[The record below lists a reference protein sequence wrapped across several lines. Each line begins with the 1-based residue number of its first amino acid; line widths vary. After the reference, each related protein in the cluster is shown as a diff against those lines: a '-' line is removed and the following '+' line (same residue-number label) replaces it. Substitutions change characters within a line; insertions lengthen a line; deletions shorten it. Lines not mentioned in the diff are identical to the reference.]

1 MPRDPIRLARRV
13 VNLKQWTY
21 SKQFRSP
28 SARHSRRIGRK
39 SFPGMSADE
48 VDAFSLGY
56 YAGAMAYK
64 LISTG
69 EANLPDDIAGRVEA
83 EFAHIQLDDD

>member
-1 MPRDPIRLARRV
+1 MDLLRAVQEPLVAALPV
-13 VNLKQWTY
+13 
-21 SKQFRSP
+21 
-28 SARHSRRIGRK
+28 IGQK

-56 YAGAMAYK
+56 YAGAMAYE

-69 EANLPDDIAGRVEA
+69 EANLPDKIAERVEA
-83 EFAHIQLDDD
+83 EIANIQLDDRPTS

>member
-1 MPRDPIRLARRV
+1 MDLLKAVEERLDAALPV
-13 VNLKQWTY
+13 
-21 SKQFRSP
+21 
-28 SARHSRRIGRK
+28 IGLT

-56 YAGAMAYK
+56 FAGAMAYE

-69 EANLPDDIAGRVEA
+69 VATLPDDIARRVEA
-83 EFAHIQLDDD
+83 EIAHVRLDYGARGATG

>member
-1 MPRDPIRLARRV
+1 MGLLQAVEKPLVEALPV
-13 VNLKQWTY
+13 VGQ
-21 SKQFRSP
+21 
-28 SARHSRRIGRK
+28 K

-56 YAGAMAYK
+56 FAGAMAYE

-69 EANLPDDIAGRVEA
+69 EADLPDEIAARVEA
-83 EFAHIQLDDD
+83 EIAHMQLDDDQAR